1 MGDWLFARTSGLSEF
16 HARNSRLHRRRGP
29 RLPARGHRE
38 AGAVLPAMDTEKF
51 KMGWLIVAFDLPVG
65 TRKQR
70 KQATGFRN
78 FLIDDGFQMIQFSVY
93 ARACVS
99 FARQETHLDRLK
111 KNLPPEG
118 SVRAIYVT
126 RAQWERS
133 YVIQGSPA
141 SKQEAEDLPEQIQLW

>member
-1 MGDWLFARTSGLSEF
+1 MGD
-16 HARNSRLHRRRGP
+16 
-29 RLPARGHRE
+29 RLPAGAGGLSAIYLGNPRRHRGRRARLSASRHRK
-38 AGAVLPAMDTEKF
+38 PAAILQTVDTEKL

-65 TRKQR
+65 TQKQR

-78 FLIDDGFQMIQFSVY
+78 FLIDDGYQMIQFSVY

-99 FARQETHLDRLK
+99 FARQETHIDRLR

-118 SVRAIYVT
+118 NVRAIFVT

-141 SKQEAEDLPEQIQLW
+141 SEAEAEELPEQIQLW